1 MKISKIVLKVAK
13 KLTIGTN
20 ALLLSLRYFAIVK
33 LLDIVVTYLY
43 IQIY

>member
-1 MKISKIVLKVAK
+1 VLKVAK
-13 KLTIGTN
+13 KLTISTN